1 MADARPRR
9 RSIFSGVLLIL
20 LGTLF
25 LLHNF
30 RPGFHVW
37 ELFSRWWPV
46 LLIFLGLAKLYDHLV
61 ARRSG
66 EAAPRTITGGE
77 ILLLVLAMMLAAG
90 VGGFDW
96 MHGHGDVDIPWPPW
110 EHPYSFSEEIPA
122 KQIPADARITVRT
135 DHGDITIHSD
145 DTPEIRVVAKK
156 TLGGSDEND
165 AQKHAQQIGVT
176 IAEIGGGY
184 EVRPENQGERIEVD
198 LEVQVP
204 KKTSITARTGRGA
217 IQIAGIQGSV
227 TVASQNGDIEVRN
240 SGGDVSVEG
249 KHGDLHVIG
258 SGGNV
263 RVAGKGGQVEISDIK
278 GEAAIEGEFFGPIRM
293 EKVAKGARFVSKRT
307 DLTVSQL
314 AGRVETGSGTLQI
327 SDAPG
332 NVSLTTKKND
342 VVLENIGGRIHVD
355 NREGN
360 VELRFAQPPRE
371 DVDVTDESGNIEVVL
386 PPWAT
391 FELHAESRSGD
402 IDNEFRDSALNKTE
416 NAGNSKLEGKVG
428 PKGPHIR
435 LKTTYGTIKLRK
447 GQ

>member
-135 DHGDITIHSD
+135 DHGDDLAAQVQRARIPPDDLVLPSLRLVQAGRDRERSQQSLGPIEHRLHSEFR
-145 DTPEIRVVAKK
+145 TSRRGPPEPSQKRSGVEGRVERLEPAGKLSVSDGGNDEQVARAR
-156 TLGGSDEND
+156 GRHVRD
-165 AQKHAQQIGVT
+165 AHHFLAVPLQERGRIG
-176 IAEIGGGY
+176 EK
-184 EVRPENQGERIEVD
+184 
-198 LEVQVP
+198 L
-204 KKTSITARTGRGA
+204 GRGA
-217 IQIAGIQGSV
+217 AR
-227 TVASQNGDIEVRN
+227 ER
-240 SGGDVSVEG
+240 
-249 KHGDLHVIG
+249 HGPDL
-258 SGGNV
+258 
-263 RVAGKGGQVEISDIK
+263 
-278 GEAAIEGEFFGPIRM
+278 
-293 EKVAKGARFVSKRT
+293 AR
-307 DLTVSQL
+307 
-314 AGRVETGSGTLQI
+314 
-327 SDAPG
+327 
-332 NVSLTTKKND
+332 
-342 VVLENIGGRIHVD
+342 RID
-355 NREGN
+355 
-360 VELRFAQPPRE
+360 QP
-371 DVDVTDESGNIEVVL
+371 
-386 PPWAT
+386 
-391 FELHAESRSGD
+391 
-402 IDNEFRDSALNKTE
+402 
-416 NAGNSKLEGKVG
+416 
-428 PKGPHIR
+428 
-435 LKTTYGTIKLRK
+435 
-447 GQ
+447 